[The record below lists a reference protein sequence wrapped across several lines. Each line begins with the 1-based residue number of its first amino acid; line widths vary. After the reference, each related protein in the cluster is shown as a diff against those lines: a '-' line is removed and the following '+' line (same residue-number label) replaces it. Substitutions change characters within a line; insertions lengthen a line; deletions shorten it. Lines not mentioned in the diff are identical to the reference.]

1 MSVPTGDTNYTAFF
15 YLLKKK
21 LENKSKSFIY
31 APISGVDYSRNYF
44 KKSEFKDI
52 GNYLELF
59 AKEWPYIYEVYN
71 KQEEPSIYIVGET
84 YIYGKIKSVYKVIL
98 ENQVEANHFYKLLKQ
113 GKLNKV
119 LVVATGAL
127 MSTQSSLQ
135 GDSIPGIAHAISI
148 ENEVV

>member
-1 MSVPTGDTNYTAFF
+1 MKLLLHTCCAPCSVYCIEE
-15 YLLKKK
+15 LKKENIDISLIHKDCGK
-21 LENKSKSFIY
+21 LIY
-31 APISGVDYSRNYF
+31 DDATQDTHCGGSGCGC
-44 KKSEFKDI
+44 I
-52 GNYLELF
+52 
-59 AKEWPYIYEVYN
+59 A
-71 KQEEPSIYIVGET
+71 
-84 YIYGKIKSVYKVIL
+84 SVFSGY
-98 ENQVEANHFYKLLKQ
+98 FYKLLKQ